1 MEIALTTE
9 DEIVAAERRGYER
22 ALRQIVERESNIGA
36 DWEGLSGEVDIM
48 LRQAA
53 GEPFLDNREQEQLE
67 SEVEMELNKLRRPF
81 ATRVMHYLADLLEGE
96 EIGHAVGHIEQECRT
111 YALLVDQQLDKLRH
125 TRVIKSWEPFKK
137 PAPAL
142 PKPID
147 DDIRTLMAHVDHDGF
162 DAVTRI
168 NQLLIKLNSF
178 GELKY

>member
-1 MEIALTTE
+1 MTTEE

-22 ALRQIVERESNIGA
+22 ALRQVVERESNIGA
-36 DWEGLSGEVDIM
+36 DWEGLSDEVEIM
-48 LRQAA
+48 LRKAA
-53 GEPFLDNREQEQLE
+53 GDSFVADREQEQLE
-67 SEVEMELNKLRRPF
+67 SDVEASINGLRRPF
-81 ATRVMHYLADLLEGE
+81 VERVMYYLADLLEGE
-96 EIGHAVGHIEQECRT
+96 EPGRAVGHIEQECRK
-111 YALLVDQQLDKLRH
+111 YALFVNQQIDKLRH
-125 TRVIKSWEPFKK
+125 TRVVKSWEPFKK

-147 DDIRTLMAHVDHDGF
+147 DDIRKLMAHVDHDGF